1 MSIVQH
7 KQGFTIIEVVLVLAI
22 AGLIFLMV
30 FVALPS
36 LQRSQRDTAR
46 RNDMSRVDTA
56 LTQYMTNH
64 QSSKNGHLPAEGV
77 WRGNAD
83 FSDCGGSAC
92 EFIRQYMNSGSG
104 NAATNEFKD
113 PDGAYYNLVITANF
127 TTEDM
132 HPANYIL
139 DTAANGSLSGDDPET
154 GYTIEG
160 NKAFNDHI
168 IYIVPGGEC
177 SGPNVVSAKS
187 ASHYAI
193 LYRLEG
199 AGVFCIDDQ

>member
-1 MSIVQH
+1 MPIIQR
-7 KQGFTIIEVVLVLAI
+7 KRGFTIIEVVLVLAI

-56 LTQYMTNH
+56 LTQYITNH
-64 QSSKNGHLPAEGV
+64 QSSKNGHLPAAGA
-77 WRGNAD
+77 WQGNAD
-83 FSDCGGSAC
+83 FSDCYGSAC

-104 NAATNEFKD
+104 NVTTNEFKD
-113 PDGAYYNLVITANF
+113 PDGTYYNLVITDNF
-127 TTEDM
+127 ATGD
-132 HPANYIL
+132 PAGGYIL
-139 DTAANGSLSGDDPET
+139 DDGAYTPNSSALTGDDPAT
-154 GYTIEG
+154 GYTITG
-160 NKAFNDHI
+160 NKAFDDHV

-187 ASHYAI
+187 AISLCHS
-193 LYRLEG
+193 LPS
-199 AGVFCIDDQ
+199 